1 MRERP
6 FEIGNFM
13 IENTDG
19 TDHFISKNTFGTHYA
34 TGETHLPR
42 IVIMKMN

>member
-13 IENTDG
+13 IENTDE
-19 TDHFISKNTFGTHYA
+19 TDNFMSKNTFGTHTFA
-34 TGETHLPR
+34 THRYNENEL
-42 IVIMKMN
+42 I